1 MARLSYPLET
11 GLKPKGN
18 STALLQIFWMQ
29 LRMCMAPLSL
39 PSGPKP
45 QAGCSEQPP
54 WPSPG
59 SAGQIWASFSLPGS
73 LGQVH
78 RPRTLSHFEEIPGQ
92 GPRCWAQG
100 MWGWAQPHTSATSKK
115 TLGKKEG
122 PASLFLSSLRGPTQE
137 VKQFG
142 VLIWTWTGL
151 LWEQESSHIP
161 MCGHT

>member
-1 MARLSYPLET
+1 MARLSYPLEI

-18 STALLQIFWMQ
+18 RTDVLQIFWVQ
-29 LRMCMAPLSL
+29 VRMCIFPLSL
-39 PSGPKP
+39 PSGSKP

-59 SAGQIWASFSLPGS
+59 SAGQIWALFSLPGS
-73 LGQVH
+73 HGQVH
-78 RPRTLSHFEEIPGQ
+78 RPRALSHFEEIPGQ

-100 MWGWAQPHTSATSKK
+100 RPSPTPQLPKK
-115 TLGKKEG
+115 TLGKIEG

-137 VKQFG
+137 EKQFG
-142 VLIWTWTGL
+142 ILIWTRTGL
-151 LWEQESSHIP
+151 LRFQGSSHIP